1 MTKSLSA
8 KTMPLFRGGITE
20 RLVWM
25 ARISFFRQDAP
36 PFSPRGAAPT
46 TPGAEDVEAELST
59 PTTLTKYRVPQGMN
73 RRRTNEEEEENRTL
87 KYSIKQHSGKHQ
99 YSVCLS
105 KPPPCNVNL
114 TQREIFDKPFRF
126 TNNQTTHRVGH
137 VSSGSNSCMSESS
150 LAGRVSHFIKNWE
163 IITQDPWVLNCV
175 KGQ

>member
-1 MTKSLSA
+1 
-8 KTMPLFRGGITE
+8 MPLFRGGITE

-46 TPGAEDVEAELST
+46 TPGAEDEEAELST

-114 TQREIFDKPFRF
+114 TQEKYLTNLFDSLIIKQLIELGMSPLA
-126 TNNQTTHRVGH
+126 QTAACQNLPWLE
-137 VSSGSNSCMSESS
+137 GSPTLSKI
-150 LAGRVSHFIKNWE
+150 GR
-163 IITQDPWVLNCV
+163 
-175 KGQ
+175 